1 MTTPQRHILFVTGEY
16 PPQTGGVGAYTAE
29 LAAALIDLGWQ
40 ASVLTSASVPAAD
53 QFGPIAVYPAV
64 KSWNWRIWRLAPQ
77 LAAQIGA
84 GWLHVQYQTAA
95 FGMKIA
101 INLAPPRWRAA
112 GCRVAWTYHDLR
124 APYLFPKA
132 GMRLRRYAAEY
143 PAARTDLTIVT
154 NEGDRLELAG
164 RMGESGARL
173 ARIPIGSNIP
183 ALAVS
188 AEERAA
194 YRHKLGYGPDDL
206 VLAYFGFLNQSK
218 GGLTLIR
225 TLERV
230 RHESPNAHLLMIGER
245 MGTKVAVNYAYIQ
258 EVEALIAASGLTPYV
273 QWTGRLDEADV
284 SRALTAADVLL
295 MPYEDGASLRR
306 GTLMAGLNHGCAIVT
321 TYPQAPLPELVDG
334 RDLLYTPPGD
344 PAAAA
349 EATLRIAREPTLAA
363 RLAAGARAASRQF
376 RWEEIAAQHVALY
389 SE

>member
-29 LAAALIDLGWQ
+29 LAAALSDLGWQ

-53 QFGPIAVYPAV
+53 QPGPIAVYPV
-64 KSWNWRIWRLAPQ
+64 VESWNWRIWRLAPQ
-77 LAAQIGA
+77 IAAQIGA

-112 GCRVAWTYHDLR
+112 GCRVAWTYHDLLP
-124 APYLFPKA
+124 PYLFPKA
-132 GMRLRRYAAEY
+132 GARLRRYAVEY
-143 PAARTDLTIVT
+143 PAARTDVTIVT

-164 RMGESGARL
+164 RMDESGARL
-173 ARIPIGSNIP
+173 VRIPIGSNIH
-183 ALAVS
+183 ALAIS
-188 AEERAA
+188 ARERAA
-194 YRHKLGYGPDDL
+194 CRRRLGYGPDDL

-230 RHESPNAHLLMIGER
+230 RRESPHAHLLMIGER
-245 MGTKVAVNYAYIQ
+245 MGSKAATNYVYIQ
-258 EVEALIAASGLTPYV
+258 EVEALIASSGLTPYV
-273 QWTGRLDEADV
+273 QWTGRLDESDV
-284 SRALTAADVLL
+284 SRALTIADVLL

-321 TYPQAPLPELVDG
+321 THPQAPLPELVDG
-334 RDLLYTPPGD
+334 RDLLYVPPGD

-349 EATLRIAREPTLAA
+349 EATLRIARDPALAA

-376 RWEEIAAQHVALY
+376 RWEEIAAKHVALY
-389 SE
+389 TD